1 MVREGPPQTSIDF
14 IGVVRVRDVSS
25 CVIVGPGNDGIPQCD
40 GAIPALW
47 DVELVET
54 IWGEA
59 PAEFLLAG
67 GGAFEPHSKDFVAG
81 YLEYT
86 EGRDRRLL
94 IYARIAA
101 APVVRYQ
108 GLSSAPRL
116 CGREVTGPVSSLV
129 WGKFLFHPD
138 GSGRVGQVDPG
149 GWKEGHQMY
158 GLTGDGWIAEVDASD
173 RWMDGNRLKELIAER
188 YVEMLPRADPLT
200 PEWYKMDEI
209 VADRSWY
216 IQTFGGLCVPD
227 RETGAPTLCGATRD
241 NCGTEPAVQP

>member
-1 MVREGPPQTSIDF
+1 
-14 IGVVRVRDVSS
+14 
-25 CVIVGPGNDGIPQCD
+25 
-40 GAIPALW
+40 
-47 DVELVET
+47 
-54 IWGEA
+54 
-59 PAEFLLAG
+59 
-67 GGAFEPHSKDFVAG
+67 
-81 YLEYT
+81 
-86 EGRDRRLL
+86 
-94 IYARIAA
+94 
-101 APVVRYQ
+101 
-108 GLSSAPRL
+108 
-116 CGREVTGPVSSLV
+116 
-129 WGKFLFHPD
+129 
-138 GSGRVGQVDPG
+138 
-149 GWKEGHQMY
+149 MY